1 MGIIAYTQRVHIVE
15 SYNER
20 RDCIDQRIPLF
31 LKECGF
37 TSIALPNVKD
47 IVRSILN
54 EVKVDG
60 IVLTGGNSL
69 VKYGGD
75 APERDCVDNFL
86 IEYCLDNGIPI
97 YGICR
102 GMQSLLDFF
111 SVELVEVNN
120 HVAVKHRIYDVDN
133 KLIRITNSFHNQG
146 AFFIKEPLKIIAKSD
161 DGIIEAIENKEQK
174 ILGTMWHPER
184 EKPYLLEDIN
194 MVKNFFGI

>member
-1 MGIIAYTQRVHIVE
+1 
-15 SYNER
+15 
-20 RDCIDQRIPLF
+20 
-31 LKECGF
+31 
-37 TSIALPNVKD
+37 
-47 IVRSILN
+47 
-54 EVKVDG
+54 
-60 IVLTGGNSL
+60 
-69 VKYGGD
+69 
-75 APERDCVDNFL
+75 
-86 IEYCLDNGIPI
+86 
-97 YGICR
+97 
-102 GMQSLLDFF
+102 MQSLLDFF

-120 HVAVKHRIYDVDN
+120 HVAVKHGIYDVDN